1 MSNINVKQDTI
12 NYYSRP
18 QKWLSSNGLSGNFVL
33 SRWVNLIHAL
43 IYILQ
48 ESTKVS
54 YNWNVSQ
61 ADSL

>member
-1 MSNINVKQDTI
+1 MTADCESGSVQM
-12 NYYSRP
+12 
-18 QKWLSSNGLSGNFVL
+18 GLSGNFVL
-33 SRWVNLIHAL
+33 SRWVNLIHAF
-43 IYILQ
+43 IYILR